1 MNEAID
7 RQGVTLPSANLNGEK
22 LPVHR
27 EVRHDPMQLDE
38 EARFF
43 NLSLDMLCICGFDGY
58 LKRLNPAWEKTLGYS
73 LQALLDVPWL
83 EFVHPDDRAATIGEL
98 QKGLT
103 ETSAVRFEHRFRCL
117 DGSYKWLSW
126 QANSL
131 ADKQVFYAIARDIT
145 LRKKDAEALQK
156 AHLQVVNIFE
166 SITDAFLALDHDW
179 CLTYLNPRAEQ
190 ILLQSKENLIGRCLW
205 EELPDIVHSTFARE
219 CKRAIAQQTTVHFEE
234 FYEPLGI
241 WLEVRAYPYPDG
253 LSVYFRDVSSR
264 KRAEG
269 ALLERTRLFGLGAE
283 IGMVLGQG
291 GSLPDM
297 LDRCVQSMVE
307 HLEVN
312 FARIWLLNRSTHLL
326 ELEAIAGQHGH
337 TEEFYNRIPLG
348 ISIIG
353 FIGYHREPY
362 VTNTAY
368 SDVCIG
374 AKEWIRQEKLIAF
387 AGYPLIVE
395 ERLVGVLALFSQ
407 HPFTEAAK
415 GMLESVTN
423 SIAVAIDRA
432 WAREELLSRREA
444 LLFRLANQIR
454 NSLDLD
460 TILSIAVNEIRN
472 LLQIDRCHFLWCES
486 LVDHLSLTISHEAC
500 DTHLPS
506 FLGEC
511 SAEQAMLLSEK
522 ILSLTIV
529 RTEEVARDTGLTV
542 QLRTMLTQMGIV
554 SQLLIPLETRS
565 GQLGAVVCSHCSK
578 PRSWSDSEV
587 ELLQAVV
594 DQLSLAIDQA
604 ELYAQSR
611 AAALAAQAQAN
622 QLTETL
628 QDLQKTQSQLIHSEK
643 MSSLGQMVAGIA
655 HEINNPVNFIMGN
668 LSHGSE
674 YIHNLLEIL
683 ALFQAHYPEPAA
695 PIQAKSQA
703 IDLEFLAADLPKLLS
718 SMKLGAD
725 RIHQIVLSLRNFS
738 RLDEAEKKPVDIH
751 EGIDSTLLILQSRL
765 KPDRF
770 SPEIRI
776 EKDYGDLP
784 LINCYAG
791 QLNQVF
797 MNILS
802 NAIDALQ
809 MSKEETFNL
818 LGEEVSENSDSATF
832 VQADP
837 AIYIQ
842 TLCLKHDQVEIRI
855 RDNGPGMTE
864 DVAKRLFDPFFT
876 TKPVGQGTGL
886 GLSISYQIVVEK
898 HGGTLRCFSQPDRGA
913 EFVITI
919 PVSDGCLQSGD
930 EC

>member
-1 MNEAID
+1 MDEVID
-7 RQGVTLPSANLNGEK
+7 RQESGLPSASLNGENFLGK
-22 LPVHR
+22 PLGELGQHTP
-27 EVRHDPMQLDE
+27 QSDE
-38 EARFF
+38 EAHFF
-43 NLSLDMLCICGFDGY
+43 NLSLDMLCITGFDGY
-58 LKRLNPAWEKTLGYS
+58 LKQLNPAWEKTLGYS
-73 LQALLDVPWL
+73 SQTLLNQPWI
-83 EFVHPDDRAATIGEL
+83 EFVHPDDRSTTIVEL
-98 QKGLT
+98 QRGLDGAST
-103 ETSAVRFEHRFRCL
+103 VHFEHRFRCH

-126 QANSL
+126 QANPL
-131 ADKQVFYAIARDIT
+131 TDKQIFYAVARDIT
-145 LRKKDAEALQK
+145 RRKQNAEALEK
-156 AHLQVVNIFE
+156 VHLQVVNIFE
-166 SITDAFLALDHDW
+166 SITDAFLALNHDW
-179 CLTYLNPRAEQ
+179 QFTYLNPRAEQ
-190 ILLQSKENLIGRCLW
+190 ILLQSKEDIIGCCIW
-205 EELPDIVHSTFARE
+205 EELPDIVNSTFARE
-219 CKRAIAQQTTVHFEE
+219 CQRAIAQQTTVHFEE
-234 FYEPLGI
+234 FYDPLGI
-241 WLEVRAYPYPDG
+241 WLEVRAYPYQEG

-264 KRAEG
+264 KRAEV

-291 GSLPDM
+291 GNLPEM

-307 HLEVN
+307 HLDVS
-312 FARIWLLNRSTHLL
+312 FARIWLLNRETHLL
-326 ELEAIAGQHGH
+326 ELEAIAGQHSH
-337 TEEFYNRIPLG
+337 TEDFYNRIPLG

-362 VTNTAY
+362 VTNTAD
-368 SDVCIG
+368 SDMCIG
-374 AKEWIRQEKLIAF
+374 AKEWIQRERLIGF

-395 ERLVGVLALFSQ
+395 DRLVGVLALFSQ
-407 HPFTEAAK
+407 HPFTEAVK

-454 NSLDLD
+454 NSLDLN

-486 LVDHLSLTISHEAC
+486 LPDRLSVTISHEAC

-506 FLGEC
+506 LLGDC
-511 SAEQAMLLSEK
+511 SEEQATLLSEK
-522 ILSLTIV
+522 ILSLAIV
-529 RTEEVARDTGLTV
+529 RTEDAARDTELDSRMRS
-542 QLRTMLTQMGIV
+542 LLPQMGIV

-578 PRSWSDSEV
+578 PRVWSDSEV

-611 AAALAAQAQAN
+611 AAALAAQAQAQ
-622 QLTETL
+622 QLTATL

-674 YIHNLLEIL
+674 YIHQLLEIL

-695 PIQAKSQA
+695 PIQAKSQE

-718 SMKLGAD
+718 SMKIGAE
-725 RIHQIVLSLRNFS
+725 RIRQIVLSLRNFS
-738 RLDEAEKKPVDIH
+738 RLDEAAKKPVDIH

-765 KPDRF
+765 KPDRL

-776 EKDYGDLP
+776 IKDYGNLP
-784 LINCYAG
+784 PINCYAG

-809 MSKEETFNL
+809 DPREDDLVHRTTPPPSN
-818 LGEEVSENSDSATF
+818 SEAEAVFSES
-832 VQADP
+832 P
-837 AIYIQ
+837 AIYITTQ
-842 TLCLKHDQVEIRI
+842 CLNNDRAEIRI
-855 RDNGPGMTE
+855 RDEGPGMTE
-864 DVAKRLFDPFFT
+864 DVAKHLFDPFFT

-898 HGGTLRCFSQPDRGA
+898 HGGTLRCSSRPGQGA
-913 EFVITI
+913 EFVIEI
-919 PVSDGCLQSGD
+919 PISD
-930 EC
+930 E